1 MIYLAAGQRYE
12 GEAGIVKSAVEEMEM
27 EAETAPA
34 PETARRPDWRVRD
47 TLWAAFPYTIPV
59 MTGYLFMGMAF
70 GILLETRGYGPAW
83 AGLMSV
89 LIYAGSMQFVAVG
102 VLADT
107 FAPLAA
113 FLLTL
118 MVNARHVF
126 YGFSLLDKYRGL
138 GRIKPYLVFAL
149 TDETFSLL
157 CSIPPPAGLNRGAFY
172 LAVSALNQSYWIT
185 GCVTGAFLGSSFSF
199 DVQGL
204 DFAMTALF
212 VAIFVEQW
220 RAPTNRRPGL
230 AGLAATALCLAVFG
244 PHHFILPAMALLIA
258 GLTLSRR
265 ALSREDE
272 A

>member
-1 MIYLAAGQRYE
+1 MD
-12 GEAGIVKSAVEEMEM
+12 M

-34 PETARRPDWRVRD
+34 PEAALQPGWRVRD

-89 LIYAGSMQFVAVG
+89 LIYAGSMQFVAVN
-102 VLADT
+102 VLAEA

-113 FLLTL
+113 FFLTL

-172 LAVSALNQSYWIT
+172 LAVSALNHSYWIT
-185 GCVTGAFLGSSFSF
+185 GCVTGALLGASLSF

-204 DFAMTALF
+204 DFVMTALF

-220 RAPTNRRPGL
+220 RSPRNRRPGL
-230 AGLAATALCLAVFG
+230 AGLAATALCLAIIG
-244 PHHFILPAMALLIA
+244 PRHFILPAMALLIA
-258 GLTLSRR
+258 GLSVSRR
-265 ALSREDE
+265 ALEKGD
-272 A
+272 AA